1 MTEVSGG
8 PRDARHADC
17 DLSCRA
23 KSRHLSLFYGLG
35 ILDHAA
41 NDKIADPMHSKG
53 PCIII
58 VGSGFWVA
66 SGCPA
71 AACRQH
77 FASVTK
83 RKSRGSTGSLPLK
96 PRASDPRPSF
106 AMTVRANNP
115 ENAAETISCRERNYA
130 SKLHGSR
137 IL

>member
-1 MTEVSGG
+1 MMEVSGAA
-8 PRDARHADC
+8 ARRV
-17 DLSCRA
+17 SCRLRFVM
-23 KSRHLSLFYGLG
+23 SSEVETSLAILRFR

-130 SKLHGSR
+130 SKLHGLR